1 MNIESVIS
9 ENINSFHKN
18 IFTPPNLKKNSYN
31 IDSFLNN
38 RSGSNMSHQRSPFA
52 IQELLGL
59 GPGGDSAGTPPQH
72 RGPTT
77 GVNAH
82 TPGGH
87 NIGSC
92 GELNKIFINIMQIF
106 KFIRY
111 KVLLLWSRIFLIA
124 QILCYIVV
132 KFSDGEIMQI
142 SFSRRS
148 QVTLNYIDEMVAFVK
163 MVFK

>member
-77 GVNAH
+77 GVH

-92 GELNKIFINIMQIF
+92 GELNKIFTNI
-106 KFIRY
+106 Y
-111 KVLLLWSRIFLIA
+111 KYLSLLLRCIRSFCFDLDLFCRLHKFYVALLLNFPTEK
-124 QILCYIVV
+124 LC
-132 KFSDGEIMQI
+132 KFHFPVGH
-142 SFSRRS
+142 R
-148 QVTLNYIDEMVAFVK
+148 
-163 MVFK
+163 